1 MAYNISPHIT
11 GDTWEGISSITFL
24 KNNSAINLTD
34 TFIEM
39 KVRLSL
45 DSPVVFSL
53 STPASSGITITN
65 PTSGM
70 IRILP
75 TKVDIPVGDYKWNI
89 KMTFPNGTKK
99 TYLMG
104 NWPIISDLP

>member
-24 KNNSAINLTD
+24 KNSSAINLTD
-34 TFIEM
+34 TFVEM
-39 KVRLSL
+39 NVRLSL

-53 STPASSGITITN
+53 TTPASSGITILN
-65 PTSGM
+65 PLSGS
-70 IRILP
+70 IRVLP
-75 TKVDIPVGDYKWNI
+75 TTVNIPVGDYKWNI
-89 KMTFPNGTKK
+89 KMTFPDGTKK

-104 NWPIISDLP
+104 NWPITSDLP

>member
-1 MAYNISPHIT
+1 
-11 GDTWEGISSITFL
+11 
-24 KNNSAINLTD
+24 
-34 TFIEM
+34 
-39 KVRLSL
+39 
-45 DSPVVFSL
+45 
-53 STPASSGITITN
+53 
-65 PTSGM
+65 M

-104 NWPIISDLP
+104 NWPIVSDLP